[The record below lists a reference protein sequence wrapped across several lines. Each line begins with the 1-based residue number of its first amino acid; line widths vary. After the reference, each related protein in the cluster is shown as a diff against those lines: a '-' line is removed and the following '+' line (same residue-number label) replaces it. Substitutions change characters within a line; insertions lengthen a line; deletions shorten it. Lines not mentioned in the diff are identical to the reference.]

1 MIIKRL
7 QDEIQNYLVDASNFR
22 GNSEAVYL
30 PECAEEVALIL
41 KTANESKTKVTIAGN
56 HTGLTGSGVPQ
67 TGIVLSTEKMNRIL
81 EINTKDN
88 YAVVEPA
95 VLLKDFQD
103 ELKLSG
109 FFYPPDPTETNCFI
123 GGTIATNAS
132 GAKTFKYG
140 ATRNFVLE
148 LEIVLADGEKLRL
161 KRGEVFA
168 NKNLLNLKTENGE
181 AISLQL
187 PKYKMPNVKNASGYF
202 VNEAVD
208 AIDLFI
214 GSEGTLGVITKA
226 KLKILPLPIDVL
238 SCVAFFPEG
247 MDGLAFVEDA
257 RTLSYSSRSSN
268 SLESIDARALEF
280 FDSHALKFLRKDYP
294 QVDEKAACAVW
305 FEQELTAQNE
315 NTAAELWL
323 ELIMKHS
330 GDVDK
335 VWIGVDEKD
344 KSLLHEFRHAI
355 SSKVNEYISKNNLRK
370 LGTDVAVPDEAFSS
384 YYFFCKSSVEKENI
398 DYVAY
403 GHFGNSHLH
412 LNMLPKNEDEFLRGK
427 MIYKMI
433 CQKAVELGGTVSAE
447 HGIGKNK
454 REYLLMMYGEEAI
467 NEMIAMKK
475 ALDPNMILGSGN
487 LFEIPIIK

>member
-1 MIIKRL
+1 VIIKRL

-22 GNSEAVYL
+22 GNCDAVYL
-30 PECAEEVALIL
+30 PESAEELAQIL
-41 KTANESKTKVTIAGN
+41 ATAIASKTKVTIAGN
-56 HTGLTGSGVPQ
+56 HTGLTGSGIPQ
-67 TGIVLSTEKMNRIL
+67 SGIVLSTEKMNRIL
-81 EINTKDN
+81 EINTKEN

-109 FFYPPDPTETNCFI
+109 SFYPPDPTETNCFL

-148 LEIVLADGEKLRL
+148 LEIVLADGDRLLL
-161 KRGEVFA
+161 KRGEVIA
-168 NKNLLNLKTENGE
+168 EKGVLSLSTENGNHL
-181 AISLQL
+181 SLQL
-187 PKYKMPNVKNASGYF
+187 PNYKMPNVKNASGYF
-202 VNEAVD
+202 VNGAMD

-226 KLKILPLPIDVL
+226 KLKILPLPLDVL
-238 SCVAFFPEG
+238 SCVAFFPEEK
-247 MDGLAFVEDA
+247 DGLAFMEEA
-257 RTLSYSSRSSN
+257 RALSYSSRTAN
-268 SLESIDARALEF
+268 SIESIDARALEF
-280 FDSHALKFLRKDYP
+280 FDSHTLEFLHKDYP

-315 NTAAELWL
+315 DTTAELWL

-335 VWIGVDEKD
+335 AWIGVDEKD
-344 KSLLHEFRHAI
+344 KTLLHEFRHAI

-370 LGTDVAVPDEAFSS
+370 LGTDVAVPDEMFIG
-384 YYFFCKSSVEKENI
+384 YYFYCKSLVEKESL

-412 LNMLPKNEDEFLRGK
+412 LNMLPKNEDEFLKGK

-433 CQKAVELGGTVSAE
+433 CQKAIELGGTVSAE

-454 REYLLMMYGEEAI
+454 IEYLLMMYGEEAI
-467 NEMIAMKK
+467 NEMISLKK

-487 LFEIPIIK
+487 LFEIKV

>member
-22 GNSEAVYL
+22 GNCDAVYL
-30 PECAEEVALIL
+30 PESAEEVAQIL
-41 KTANESKTKVTIAGN
+41 ETAIASKTKVTIAGN

-67 TGIVLSTEKMNRIL
+67 TGLVLSTEKMNRIL
-81 EINTKDN
+81 EINTEEN

-103 ELKLSG
+103 ELKPLG

-148 LEIVLADGEKLRL
+148 LEIVLADGDKLL
-161 KRGEVFA
+161 VKRGEVIA
-168 NKNLLNLKTENGE
+168 EKGVLSLSTENGNHLF
-181 AISLQL
+181 LQL
-187 PKYKMPNVKNASGYF
+187 PNYKMPNVKNASGYF
-202 VNEAVD
+202 VNEAMD

-226 KLKILPLPIDVL
+226 KLKILPLPFDVL
-238 SCVAFFPEG
+238 SCVAFFPDEKE
-247 MDGLAFVEDA
+247 GLAFVKEA

-280 FDSHALKFLRKDYP
+280 FDLHSLNFLRTDYP
-294 QVDEKAACAVW
+294 QVDENAACAVW
-305 FEQELTAQNE
+305 FEQEITAQNE
-315 NTAAELWL
+315 DTAAELWL
-323 ELIMKHS
+323 KLIMKHS

-335 VWIGVDEKD
+335 AWIGVDDKD
-344 KSLLHEFRHAI
+344 KALLHEFRHSI

-370 LGTDVAVPDEAFSS
+370 LGTDVAVPDDAFSG
-384 YYFFCKSSVEKENI
+384 YYFYCKSLVENESL

-412 LNMLPKNEDEFLRGK
+412 LNMLPKNEDEFQKGK
-427 MIYKMI
+427 TIYKLI
-433 CQKAVELGGTVSAE
+433 CKKAVELGGTVSAE

-467 NEMIAMKK
+467 NEMISLKK

-487 LFEIPIIK
+487 LFEIKV

>member
-1 MIIKRL
+1 
-7 QDEIQNYLVDASNFR
+7 
-22 GNSEAVYL
+22 
-30 PECAEEVALIL
+30 
-41 KTANESKTKVTIAGN
+41 
-56 HTGLTGSGVPQ
+56 
-67 TGIVLSTEKMNRIL
+67 MNRIL
-81 EINTKDN
+81 EINTEEN

-103 ELKLSG
+103 ELKPLG

-148 LEIVLADGEKLRL
+148 LEIVLADGDKLL
-161 KRGEVFA
+161 VKRGEVIA
-168 NKNLLNLKTENGE
+168 EKGVLSLSTENGNHLF
-181 AISLQL
+181 LQL
-187 PKYKMPNVKNASGYF
+187 PNYKMPNVKNASGYF
-202 VNEAVD
+202 VNEAMD

-226 KLKILPLPIDVL
+226 KLKILPLPFDVL
-238 SCVAFFPEG
+238 SCVAFFPDEKE
-247 MDGLAFVEDA
+247 GLAFVKEA

-280 FDSHALKFLRKDYP
+280 FDLHSLNFLRTDYP
-294 QVDEKAACAVW
+294 QVDENAACAVW
-305 FEQELTAQNE
+305 FEQEITAQNE
-315 NTAAELWL
+315 DTAAELWL
-323 ELIMKHS
+323 KLIMKHS

-335 VWIGVDEKD
+335 AWIGVDDKD
-344 KSLLHEFRHAI
+344 KALLHEFRHSI

-370 LGTDVAVPDEAFSS
+370 LGTDVAVPDDAFSG
-384 YYFFCKSSVEKENI
+384 YYFYCKSLVENESL

-412 LNMLPKNEDEFLRGK
+412 LNMLPKNEDEFQKGK
-427 MIYKMI
+427 TIYKLI
-433 CQKAVELGGTVSAE
+433 CKKAVELGGTVSAE

-467 NEMIAMKK
+467 NEMISLKK

-487 LFEIPIIK
+487 LFEIKV

>member
-1 MIIKRL
+1 MIIKTI
-7 QDEIQNYLVDASNFR
+7 QDEIQSFLVDASNFR
-22 GNSEAVYL
+22 GNCDAVYL
-30 PECAEEVALIL
+30 PENVEEVSQIL
-41 KTANESKTKVTIAGN
+41 ETANTSKTKVTIAGN
-56 HTGLTGSGVPQ
+56 HTGLTGSGIPQ
-67 TGIVLSTEKMNRIL
+67 DGIVISTEKLNRIL

-88 YAVVEPA
+88 YAIVEPA
-95 VLLKDFQD
+95 VLLSDFQS
-103 ELKLSG
+103 ELKRIG

-148 LEIVLADGEKLRL
+148 LEFVLADGDKFLV
-161 KRGEVFA
+161 KRGEVIA
-168 NKNLLNLKTENGE
+168 EKGVLSLSTENGNHL
-181 AISLQL
+181 SLQL
-187 PKYKMPNVKNASGYF
+187 PNYKMPNVKNASGYF
-202 VNEAVD
+202 VDENMD

-226 KLKILPLPIDVL
+226 KLKILPLPFDVL
-238 SCVAFFPEG
+238 SCVAFFPDEKE
-247 MDGLAFVEDA
+247 GLAFVEEA
-257 RTLSYSSRSSN
+257 RTLSYSSRGMN
-268 SLESIDARALEF
+268 STGNIDARALEF
-280 FDSHALKFLRKDYP
+280 FDSRALDFLRKDYP
-294 QVDEKAACAVW
+294 QVDKKAACGVW

-315 NTAAELWL
+315 DTAAELWL
-323 ELIMKHS
+323 ELIMRHS

-355 SSKVNEYISKNNLRK
+355 SSKVNEYISNNNLKK

-384 YYFFCKSSVEKENI
+384 YYFFCKALVEKENI

-412 LNMLPKNEDEFLRGK
+412 LNMLPKNDEEFQKGK
-427 MIYKMI
+427 AIYKMI
-433 CQKAVELGGTVSAE
+433 CQKAVEFGGTVSAE

-467 NEMIAMKK
+467 NEMIALKK

-487 LFEIPIIK
+487 LFEIPIIR